1 MSGVLMPKD
10 AIMKLLLSA
19 NEIGNTL
26 MSLMSFKEY
35 YWAVAWAGQ
44 PNQLC
49 DKLKERKGRIK
60 RLVVGTHFHQTSPA
74 FIQEFR
80 AHPQARFIVQ
90 PSGVFHPKIYLFR
103 SAPHWAAIVGS
114 ANFTD
119 AAFTNNEEAAVLLC
133 SKQSDSPSEF
143 KRLLRLVDRYW
154 HQAQSISSEELER
167 YKVLHKRWREAAR
180 PFGLS
185 TSGCSKGCPSIPL
198 SNTLLPLTWQ
208 QFVQRVKNERS
219 HKHEGRIA
227 VLQAARE
234 AFQNSPS
241 FAAIPLD
248 LRRGIAG
255 FNEATPPD
263 WLWFGSM
270 KGAGR
275 FKNLVRESPAGISQ
289 ALDCIPLTGVVTDD
303 AYEEFCRKFCQAFPL
318 IAGQRKGA
326 GVAVASRLLA
336 MKRPDVF
343 VCYDSKNRVRL
354 KAMLGL
360 ASNLATQDFERYW
373 QEVVLRIQATE
384 WWRTR
389 QPSDPVERSIWE
401 NRAALLD
408 SLCYQE

>member
-1 MSGVLMPKD
+1 
-10 AIMKLLLSA
+10 MKLLLSA
-19 NEIGNTL
+19 NEIGKTL

-44 PNQLC
+44 PNRLFDQL
-49 DKLKERKGRIK
+49 KQRKGRIK
-60 RLVVGTHFHQTSPA
+60 QLVVGTHFHQTSPV

-80 AHPQARFIVQ
+80 AHPQVRFIVQ
-90 PSGVFHPKIYLFR
+90 PTGVFHPKIYLFR
-103 SAPHWAAIVGS
+103 TGAQWAAIVGS

-119 AAFTNNEEAAVLLC
+119 AAFTNNEEAAVLL
-133 SKQSDSPSEF
+133 SNTQGDSPAEF
-143 KRLLRLVDRYW
+143 KRLLRLVDQYW
-154 HQAQSISSEELER
+154 HQAQPISGEELER

-180 PFGLS
+180 AFGLP
-185 TSGCSKGCPSIPL
+185 TSGRSKRRPSKPL
-198 SNTLLPLTWQ
+198 NNTLLPLSWQ
-208 QFVQRVKNERS
+208 EFVQRVKNEGS
-219 HKHEGRIA
+219 HKYEGRLA

-234 AFQNSPS
+234 AFQKYPD

-248 LRRGIAG
+248 VRRGIAG

-303 AYEEFCRKFCQAFPL
+303 AYEDFCRKFYQAFPL

-360 ASNLATQDFERYW
+360 ASNLTPQDFERYW
-373 QEVVLRIQATE
+373 QEVVLGIQATV